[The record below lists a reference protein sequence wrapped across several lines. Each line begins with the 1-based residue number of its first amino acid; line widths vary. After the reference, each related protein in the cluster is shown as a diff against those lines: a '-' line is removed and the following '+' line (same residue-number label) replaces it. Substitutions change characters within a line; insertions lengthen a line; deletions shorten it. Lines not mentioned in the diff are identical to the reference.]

1 MAGPADKLF
10 SGVVPDFIRLF
21 DNNVEQAE
29 PVVESPPNLARR
41 DLKRTTEFPITS
53 MAQGNTHPANMRE
66 VNGGA
71 QRAVT
76 EQERE
81 AGMNTF
87 YQDISVDRLRAYM
100 ASRQEYEYV
109 LVDVRQP
116 DEYAQGHI
124 PGAVLI
130 PLGEVSERISEL
142 PVDKDVVLYCR
153 SGKRSRAAALFIASR
168 PYVAGTLFNMTG
180 GILAWN
186 GQSQPA
192 IPNLKV
198 FELDGSNQEAL
209 YQAMDVE
216 RGADRFYTALRDR
229 YQGVSWAQGL
239 AALSAAE
246 EGHARLFYQHWAAGE
261 TESPSFAEVY
271 TGLAGDIFEGGHNCN
286 SLLAI
291 MEEQPLETCRSIL
304 ETALMVQSSIYD
316 LSRNIAHRFLYEPQ
330 EAVFNSIAEAEK
342 EHMQLTALALS
353 LCREG

>member
-216 RGADRFYTALRDR
+216 RGADFLHGPARSLPGRFLGARAGR
-229 YQGVSWAQGL
+229 AVRGRGGACP
-239 AALSAAE
+239 AFLST
-246 EGHARLFYQHWAAGE
+246 L
-261 TESPSFAEVY
+261 
-271 TGLAGDIFEGGHNCN
+271 GGRGNRVPF
-286 SLLAI
+286 L
-291 MEEQPLETCRSIL
+291 CRSL
-304 ETALMVQSSIYD
+304 YRSCGRHFRRWSQLQLVAGNHGGTTA
-316 LSRNIAHRFLYEPQ
+316 
-330 EAVFNSIAEAEK
+330 
-342 EHMQLTALALS
+342 
-353 LCREG
+353 